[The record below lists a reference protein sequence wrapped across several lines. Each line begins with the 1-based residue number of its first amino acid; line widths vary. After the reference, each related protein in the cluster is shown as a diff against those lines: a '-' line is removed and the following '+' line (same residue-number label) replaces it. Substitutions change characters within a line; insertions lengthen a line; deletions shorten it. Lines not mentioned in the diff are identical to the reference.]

1 MLFYCNRCGYESKY
15 KHHVQ
20 NHLNRKKLCKPIKS
34 NCEPCITMNPTG
46 EIGGMNRENEFKI
59 SRIDSE
65 NNKNESNLI
74 ENVSNNAGGTEN
86 FEPSQTQCLKCQKTL
101 SSKDALKRHCQ
112 TCKGPRL
119 HKCSS
124 CDNIF
129 STNSNLHK
137 HMRRCKASHVK
148 QTPQMTE
155 VEQLRAENLFLKAQI
170 ESSSIQKSTQKI
182 INNNTT
188 NNTTNNNTINNTNNV
203 TIVLNCFGKESLKH
217 ITPQYLKQLIGGPFT
232 STSEI
237 IKRIH
242 FDVDHPENSNVK
254 IPNKKLPWAEVYSDD
269 KWMMKKKKEVL
280 EGMVDKG
287 FNIIDEAYHSIDPSE
302 ISTFQKDRYNVYQ
315 KTYKNK
321 QTFRKQLVQDA
332 ELVVLNQ

>member
-1 MLFYCNRCGYESKY
+1 MPCQVLGPLENRY
-15 KHHVQ
+15 KCSICW
-20 NHLNRKKLCKPIKS
+20 KKCAHAS
-34 NCEPCITMNPTG
+34 
-46 EIGGMNRENEFKI
+46 
-59 SRIDSE
+59 D
-65 NNKNESNLI
+65 
-74 ENVSNNAGGTEN
+74 
-86 FEPSQTQCLKCQKTL
+86 
-101 SSKDALKRHCQ
+101 LKRHMKTCQ
-112 TCKGPRL
+112 K
-119 HKCSS
+119 
-124 CDNIF
+124 
-129 STNSNLHK
+129 
-137 HMRRCKASHVK
+137 KAMTHELK
-148 QTPQMTE
+148 QLKE
-155 VEQLRAENLFLKAQI
+155 ENDKLKAQI
-170 ESSSIQKSTQKI
+170 QSLPFLHNSDNNKTQKDATKHTNNTTNNTTNNSTT
-182 INNNTT
+182 NNNTT

-203 TIVLNCFGKESLKH
+203 TIVLNCFGKESLEH